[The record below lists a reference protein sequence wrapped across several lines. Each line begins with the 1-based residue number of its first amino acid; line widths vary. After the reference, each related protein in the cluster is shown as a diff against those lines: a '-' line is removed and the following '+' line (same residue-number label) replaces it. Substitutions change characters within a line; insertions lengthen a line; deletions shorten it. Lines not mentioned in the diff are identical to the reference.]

1 MWILTLFSAAAAL
14 VNAIEL
20 LFKAFPGHGK
30 VKKRTVMTAISDLLD
45 TARKAGLEFDSVDL
59 LGKLSQYI
67 DDYVAIQHAA
77 GIFTRAAGAI
87 PEPAVQTP
95 LDDRGVVDRS

>member
-20 LFKAFPGHGK
+20 LFKAFPGQGQI
-30 VKKRTVMTAISDLLD
+30 KKRSVMTALAELLDAARRAGLSIDGEDLL
-45 TARKAGLEFDSVDL
+45 A
-59 LGKLSQYI
+59 KLSRYV

-77 GIFTRAAGAI
+77 GIFARAGGSI
-87 PEPAVQTP
+87 PEPAVQVP
-95 LDDRGVVDRS
+95 LDERGLREPS